1 MKEEEAM
8 GLDEEITE
16 KSKEIATD
24 AYAMSVGEL
33 VSLYKD
39 GELNIHP
46 EFQRFFRWTPEQ
58 KSRFVESILLG
69 IPIPSIF
76 VSQTEKGA
84 WEVIDGLQRISTL
97 LQLMGELKNKEG
109 EVLPPLRLMKTK
121 YLPSLEGKVW
131 DLPESVDELTTM
143 AKLKIKRSRLDIKIV
158 LNTSDTSARYEL
170 FQRLNTGAT
179 FATDQEVRNCILI
192 MVNRTFFDWVAT
204 LSRDEGFRACV
215 TLSERALDEQFDL
228 ELVVR
233 FLVFRKMSASDL
245 RGISELGSFLTEA
258 VVGLAERSDYPR
270 DREERAFRATFS
282 LLAAALGEDSFKKFD
297 PSRQKAL
304 GSTLISVFETLA
316 LGIGFYAEEG
326 GALPDE
332 AKVKAVHRSL
342 WTNEQFTS
350 ATGSGVRA
358 SSRIPV
364 TVPLGR
370 SLFRP

>member
-1 MKEEEAM
+1 M

-33 VSLYKD
+33 VSLYKE

-58 KSRFVESILLG
+58 KSRFIESILLG

-76 VSQTEKGA
+76 VSQTEQGA

-97 LQLMGELKNKEG
+97 LQVMGELKDKEG
-109 EVLPPLRLMKTK
+109 GVLPSLKLLKTK
-121 YLPSLEGKVW
+121 YLPSLEGKAW
-131 DLPESVDELTTM
+131 DSDHPDDELPTM
-143 AKLKIKRSRLDIKIV
+143 AKLKIKRSRLDVKIV
-158 LNTSDTSARYEL
+158 LNTSDASARYEL

-192 MVNRTFFDWVAT
+192 MVNKPFFEWVAALGRDERFRSCIT
-204 LSRDEGFRACV
+204 LSDRAI
-215 TLSERALDEQFDL
+215 DEQYDL

-233 FLVFRKMSASDL
+233 FLVLRRMSASDL
-245 RGISELGSFLTEA
+245 RGIGELGSFLTDII
-258 VVGLAERSDYPR
+258 VRLAGDSDYPR
-270 DREERAFRATFS
+270 EREERAFRATFS
-282 LLAAALGEDSFKKFD
+282 LLANALGEDSFKKFD
-297 PSRQKAL
+297 PLRQKAL
-304 GSTLISVFETLA
+304 GSSLISVFEVLA
-316 LGIGFYAEEG
+316 LGIGFYADDAPGLPRSEE
-326 GALPDE
+326 
-332 AKVKAVHRSL
+332 VVAVHRSL
-342 WTNEQFTS
+342 WTKDAFTS

-370 SLFRP
+370 SLFKP